1 MGDSIQRQALA
12 RDLARRL
19 QLASHDEARVI
30 DRVLQ
35 RLELGRE
42 RYGELDLA
50 KDARDWRRERFEEL
64 LDEIVYRACE
74 ELQAEDLERR
84 GLREAARAEML
95 GVERPMFE
103 RPRVHFEHPGH
114 NGVADLGPA
123 TDGLHAHVTGHAN
136 FITPPVGTIADVD
149 PEDEFGGEGG

>member
-74 ELQAEDLERR
+74 ELQAEDLARR

-95 GVERPMFE
+95 DPDPWPEPV
-103 RPRVHFEHPGH
+103 RVRSF
-114 NGVADLGPA
+114 
-123 TDGLHAHVTGHAN
+123 AN

-149 PEDEFGGEGG
+149 PEDELGGEGG